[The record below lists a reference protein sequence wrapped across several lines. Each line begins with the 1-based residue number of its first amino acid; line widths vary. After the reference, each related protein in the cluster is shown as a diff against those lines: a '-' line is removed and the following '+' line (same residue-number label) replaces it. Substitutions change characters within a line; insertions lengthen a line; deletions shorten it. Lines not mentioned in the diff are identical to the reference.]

1 MADVLKGGNLLTAAV
16 IGIGASF
23 LGPVVLPALR
33 PMAKSLIKGGLIAF
47 DQGRTAWAELNE
59 RAGDMIAEVRE
70 EMEGAPAQPQA
81 AGMAAAAP
89 AAPKPKRATQ
99 KRAVRKPSEPRPH

>member
-47 DQGRTAWAELNE
+47 DQGRAAWAELNE
-59 RAGDMIAEVRE
+59 RTGDMIAEVRE
-70 EMEGAPAQPQA
+70 EMEGAPAPQA
-81 AGMAAAAP
+81 AGVAAAP
-89 AAPKPKRATQ
+89 AAAKPKRATQ
-99 KRAVRKPSEPRPH
+99 KRTVRKPAEPRPH